1 MGIGTS
7 MKRWFKTASI
17 VFVGLLGVE
26 ASATDVAILRNGFA
40 IRHESRAPLGAT
52 TRLFLTPD
60 GSSFVDVPTAE
71 IVEIDKNVGPAPGTE
86 TTAPPAVA
94 PPGISTPLPTAS
106 PAPAAQR
113 VAAPAPASVSVQ
125 TPAASVDLSQTVN
138 AAGERYRLDPDFI
151 NSVIRAESGFKVHAV
166 SPKGAQGLMQ
176 LMPQTASKLGV
187 PNAFDPQANVDGG
200 TRYLRELLE
209 KYNFDLIKALAA
221 YNAGPQRVDQY
232 HGVPPYRETRHYV
245 ASIVRD
251 FNRKKLA
258 QQKAAAAAA
267 KPQTAQPNQTQKK
280 SNRASA
286 RAPKSGAQTAE
297 KRPPAASGNGIA
309 AP

>member
-1 MGIGTS
+1 MRRVFRYVRVRVLWLSVLGFLAVVTTVSPPALASSLYRRVDDEGVTHFTNAPTDPRFKRVGGLSGTAQGWLRLPEVVRTRYS
-7 MKRWFKTASI
+7 EEIREIAGRHG
-17 VFVGLLGVE
+17 VDADLVE
-26 ASATDVAILRNGFA
+26 A
-40 IRHESRAPLGAT
+40 
-52 TRLFLTPD
+52 
-60 GSSFVDVPTAE
+60 
-71 IVEIDKNVGPAPGTE
+71 
-86 TTAPPAVA
+86 
-94 PPGISTPLPTAS
+94 
-106 PAPAAQR
+106 
-113 VAAPAPASVSVQ
+113 
-125 TPAASVDLSQTVN
+125 
-138 AAGERYRLDPDFI
+138 
-151 NSVIRAESGFKVHAV
+151 VIRAESAFNPRAV
-166 SPKGAQGLMQ
+166 SNKGAQGLMQ